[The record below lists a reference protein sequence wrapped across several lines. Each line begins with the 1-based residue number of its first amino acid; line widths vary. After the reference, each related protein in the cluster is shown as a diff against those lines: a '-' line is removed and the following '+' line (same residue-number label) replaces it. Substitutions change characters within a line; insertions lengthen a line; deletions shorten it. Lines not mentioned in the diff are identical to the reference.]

1 MIMNLYVYTL
11 RPFNMKKVGLISI
24 FICAT
29 LLLYSQ
35 ASDLILYN
43 QQRLNTNKTAMTI
56 LGGWAIGNIA
66 LGATLQGKNK
76 GTEQQY
82 FHRMNAYWNVV
93 NLGLAAAG
101 YYAATT
107 GDAASFSTFQTIQEQ
122 HKIQKILL
130 FNAGLDIGYMMTGL
144 YLLERG
150 KNNTKNT
157 ALLRGYG
164 KSLVLQGAFLFLFDW
179 AIFGVHASHNEG
191 LKRLIGGLSF
201 SGEAIGWTLNF

>member
-1 MIMNLYVYTL
+1 
-11 RPFNMKKVGLISI
+11 MKKVLLLFS
-24 FICAT
+24 FICTSLFLSA
-29 LLLYSQ
+29 Q
-35 ASDLILYN
+35 VSDLVLYN
-43 QQRLNTNKTAMTI
+43 QQRLKTNKTAMTI
-56 LGGWAIGNIA
+56 LGSWAVGNIA
-66 LGATLQGKNK
+66 LGAALQGKNK

-107 GDAASFSTFQTIQEQ
+107 GDAASFDTFQTVQEQ

-130 FNAGLDIGYMMTGL
+130 FNAGLDIGYIMTGL

-150 KNNTKNT
+150 KHHATNPARLK
-157 ALLRGYG
+157 GYG

-179 AIFGVHASHNEG
+179 AVFGAHASRNEG
-191 LKRLIGGLSF
+191 LKKLIGGLHF
-201 SGEAIGWTLNF
+201 SGESIGWTLVF